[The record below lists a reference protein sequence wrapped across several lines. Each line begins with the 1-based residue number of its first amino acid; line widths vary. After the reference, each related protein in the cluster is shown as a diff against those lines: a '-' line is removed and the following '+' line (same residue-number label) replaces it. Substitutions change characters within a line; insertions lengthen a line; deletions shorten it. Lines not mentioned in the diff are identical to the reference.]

1 MKYVYQI
8 GIISV
13 ISFAAELLYVL
24 LPLPVPASVYG
35 LLLMLFLLLTKI
47 VKVEQVED
55 VADWLL
61 KIMPLLFVGP
71 SVGLITSFEVMEGQV
86 LPLVVMCVASTV
98 GVMIVTSV
106 TAQAIIRLKNKKA
119 GGDRTDRRE
128 QQLGNEEKY
137 E

>member
-86 LPLVVMCVASTV
+86 LPLVVMCVVSTV

>member
-13 ISFAAELLYVL
+13 ISFVAEMLYVF

-35 LLLMLFLLLTKI
+35 LLILLFLLMTKI
-47 VKVEQVED
+47 IKPEQIED

-61 KIMPLLFVGP
+61 KIMPILFVGP
-71 SVGLITSFEVMEGQV
+71 SVGLIKSFDVIKGQI
-86 LPLVVMCVASTV
+86 LPLIIMCVISTI

-106 TAQAIIRLKNKKA
+106 VAQAVIRMKNKKNA
-119 GGDRTDRRE
+119 DR
-128 QQLGNEEKY
+128 Q
-137 E
+137 

>member
-13 ISFAAELLYVL
+13 ISFVAEMLYVF

-35 LLLMLFLLLTKI
+35 LLILLFLLMTKI
-47 VKVEQVED
+47 IKPEQIED

-61 KIMPLLFVGP
+61 KIMPILFVGP
-71 SVGLITSFEVMEGQV
+71 SVGLIKSFDVIKGQI
-86 LPLVVMCVASTV
+86 LPLIIMCVISTI

-106 TAQAIIRLKNKKA
+106 VAQAIIRMKNKKRNA
-119 GGDRTDRRE
+119 D
-128 QQLGNEEKY
+128 K
-137 E
+137 

>member
-13 ISFAAELLYVL
+13 ISFVAEMLYVF

-35 LLLMLFLLLTKI
+35 LLILLFLLMTKI
-47 VKVEQVED
+47 IKPEQIED

-61 KIMPLLFVGP
+61 KIMPILFVGP
-71 SVGLITSFEVMEGQV
+71 SVGLVTSFDVIKGQI
-86 LPLVVMCVASTV
+86 LPLIIMCVISTI

-106 TAQAIIRLKNKKA
+106 VAQAVIRMKNKKNA
-119 GGDRTDRRE
+119 DK
-128 QQLGNEEKY
+128 Q
-137 E
+137 

>member
-13 ISFAAELLYVL
+13 ISFVAEMLYVF

-35 LLLMLFLLLTKI
+35 LLILLFLLMTKI
-47 VKVEQVED
+47 IKPEQIED

-61 KIMPLLFVGP
+61 KIMPILFVGP
-71 SVGLITSFEVMEGQV
+71 SVGLIKSFDVIKGQI
-86 LPLVVMCVASTV
+86 LPLIIMCVISTI

-106 TAQAIIRLKNKKA
+106 VAQAVIRMKNKKNA
-119 GGDRTDRRE
+119 DK
-128 QQLGNEEKY
+128 Q
-137 E
+137 